1 MKYQN
6 RVSIS
11 LIIFLLFIMMI
22 NISLIA
28 STENTNDYPSDIQRI
43 MDRGKLIFGL
53 YYEDMP
59 PFFMTDDEG
68 ELYGVDIELARSI
81 AEEFGVDIE
90 FNREAK
96 SYQELFEKVV
106 IAEVDVVIAKFS
118 KTFNRAKQ
126 INYTEPYVTFRW
138 ALMVNSE
145 YATSKNITEYPMTYL
160 KKADGIKVGVKEATS
175 YVEFAKGLF
184 PLADVVQFET
194 WQGAIKALREGQVNA
209 AMYDENEVIKSL
221 YKDPD
226 IALFSSIYILKD
238 KKDFISM
245 AVPRESEQL
254 LFWLNYYIDNYS
266 IDYSVDD
273 LLNKYPDI
281 YK

>member
-1 MKYQN
+1 MKYHN

-11 LIIFLLFIMMI
+11 LIIFLLFIMII
-22 NISLIA
+22 NISLLA
-28 STENTNDYPSDIQRI
+28 ATENTNDYPSDIQRI
-43 MDRGKLIFGL
+43 IDRGKLIFGL

-68 ELYGVDIELARSI
+68 ELYGVDIDLARSI

-106 IAEVDVVIAKFS
+106 NEEVDVVIAKFS

-175 YVEFAKGLF
+175 YVEFAKDLF